1 MRYAIY
7 FTPDPNSELHRL
19 GSTWLGRDA
28 ENRLTHEQP
37 DPRLAPLT
45 EDARRYGFHATLK
58 PPFYL
63 KEAVSRGL
71 LERSVTTLA
80 TQHQRFVAGHLR
92 LKIMDGFL
100 ALVLDRS
107 VRELEELAEDCV
119 ERLDDFRTPPDA
131 AELRRRRTNELTAR
145 QEELLQR
152 WGYPYV
158 LDEFRFHLTL
168 TRRLSEDDQAWV
180 LPLAQKHFATV
191 LGQPL
196 PVDALT
202 LMVEPAPGSDFHVH
216 LRLPLFSSAMRAA
229 S

>member
-7 FTPDPNSELHRL
+7 FTPDSASELHRL
-19 GSTWLGRDA
+19 GSTWLGRDIDSRA
-28 ENRLTHEQP
+28 ALEQP
-37 DPRLAPLT
+37 DHRLAALT

-58 PPFYL
+58 PPFHL

-71 LERSVTTLA
+71 LERSVATLA
-80 TQHQRFVAGHLR
+80 TQHQRFEAGLLK

-107 VRELEELAEDCV
+107 TRELEELAEDCV

-131 AELRRRRTNELTAR
+131 AELRRRRTNGLSAR

-168 TRRLSEDDQAWV
+168 TRRLSDDEQAWV
-180 LPLAQKHFATV
+180 VPLAKQHFTPM

-196 PVDALT
+196 PIDALT
-202 LMVEPAPGSDFHVH
+202 LMFEPAPGSDFQMH
-216 LRLPLFSSAMRAA
+216 LRLPLFSSAMKAA